1 MWWKLTDH
9 KPLEVIHKK
18 SLASTPLCLQ
28 WMLLHLQ
35 HYDVSIKHCPGKEMV
50 LTDSFSC
57 LSPFPD
63 KEIHLEQSVYAVQ
76 FPDDRLMQLKHK
88 TNSDPEVTAPRNII
102 IDGWPDSAKQ
112 LPKNL
117 REFWSCKDEFSVE
130 DGLVLKGDEEL
141 HTAKHPR
148 RSPGN

>member
-1 MWWKLTDH
+1 
-9 KPLEVIHKK
+9 
-18 SLASTPLCLQ
+18 
-28 WMLLHLQ
+28 
-35 HYDVSIKHCPGKEMV
+35 MV
-50 LTDSFSC
+50 LADSLSR
-57 LSPFPD
+57 LSPIPD

-141 HTAKHPR
+141 HPAKHPR